1 MRLELER
8 NKPSMFSNCLKL
20 NSPLVASQIYSSC
33 KESYRLTESGN
44 LNVPHDYTDQYCNGP
59 CLTETHLVL
68 DCIEGILYHFV
79 FYNKATIKDVRDT
92 IKAGCGYGPE
102 RG

>member
-1 MRLELER
+1 M
-8 NKPSMFSNCLKL
+8 
-20 NSPLVASQIYSSC
+20 
-33 KESYRLTESGN
+33 
-44 LNVPHDYTDQYCNGP
+44 PHDYTDQYCNGP

-102 RG
+102 RGNFDVAEHIELEENSARKIGGLMVVGAMLVIGLVLIL